1 MVSHAVFSV
10 AVMLL
15 QLLRPARLALLRKPD
30 THSLDTHSL
39 VIHNRDLATRNLV
52 IRNRRRDLATRNLV
66 IHNRLTHQAQVLEVV
81 LLPPSSAVVLEDAS
95 CDPKRLWN

>member
-15 QLLRPARLALLRKPD
+15 QLLRPARLALLRKP
-30 THSLDTHSL
+30 DTHSL

-95 CDPKRLWN
+95 CDRKRLWN